1 VVKFLMKGCIIGGR
15 FFMGAM
21 WCDTHWSSAL

>member
-1 VVKFLMKGCIIGGR
+1 MKGCIIGGR